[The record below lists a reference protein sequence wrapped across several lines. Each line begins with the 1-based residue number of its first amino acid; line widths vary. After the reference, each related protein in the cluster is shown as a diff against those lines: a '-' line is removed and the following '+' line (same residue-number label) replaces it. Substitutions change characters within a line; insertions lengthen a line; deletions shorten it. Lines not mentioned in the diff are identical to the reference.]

1 MQIIKD
7 TINFRIDEPA
17 VVTIGKFDGIH
28 KGHARIFESMRK
40 YRDRGLAP
48 VVFTFDMPVSRVIH
62 GIESRVLTTRQEKR
76 YIFEQMGVRYLIEFP
91 FNEMTA
97 SISAEEFIDDFL
109 VESMNMKAIVMGGD
123 CRFGHRGVG
132 TPDMLARYAHNYGYE
147 IEIIDKYMMGGDR
160 VSSTRVRDFIEKG
173 DIAEANELLLYPYFF
188 YGTVVE
194 GNKLGRTIGI
204 PTVNL
209 VPREI
214 KLLPPNGVYY
224 SRVELNGERYNA
236 ISNIGRKP
244 TLGGGNGTLIGI
256 ETYIYDFDRNVY
268 GEELTV
274 SLYEYVRP
282 EMKFDS
288 LDELKNR
295 LDSDIRS
302 GENWHKNNPQ
312 P

>member
-7 TINFRIDEPA
+7 TINFRIDEPT

-28 KGHARIFESMRK
+28 KGHAAIFERMKR
-40 YRDRGLAP
+40 YRDKGLKP

-62 GIESRVLTTRQEKR
+62 GINSRVLTTRSEKR
-76 YIFEQMGVRYLIEFP
+76 YIFDQMGVEYLIEFP

-97 SISAEEFIDDFL
+97 SISAEEFIDDFM
-109 VESMNMKAIVMGGD
+109 VESMNMKAIVMGRD

-147 IEIIDKYMMGGDR
+147 VEIVDKLKDSHDLI
-160 VSSTRVRDFIEKG
+160 SSTRIREFVEKG
-173 DIAEANELLLYPYFF
+173 DIVHANELLLYPYFF

-204 PTVNL
+204 PTINL
-209 VPREI
+209 IPREI

-224 SRVELNGERYNA
+224 SQVELNGERLSA
-236 ISNIGRKP
+236 ITNIGRKP
-244 TLGGGNGTLIGI
+244 TLGGTDTATGI
-256 ETYIYDFDRNVY
+256 ETYIYDFNRDIY

-282 EMKFDS
+282 EMKFNS
-288 LDELKNR
+288 LDELKQQ
-295 LDSDIRS
+295 LDMDIGK
-302 GENWHKNNPQ
+302 GEKWHKNNPLL
-312 P
+312 

>member
-28 KGHARIFESMRK
+28 KGHARIFKSMRK
-40 YRDRGLAP
+40 YRDRGLVP

-62 GIESRVLTTRQEKR
+62 GTESRVLTTRQEKR
-76 YIFEQMGVRYLIEFP
+76 YIFEQMGVEYLIEFP

-97 SISAEEFIDDFL
+97 SISAEEFIDDFM
-109 VESMNMKAIVMGGD
+109 VESMNMKAIVMGSD

-147 IEIIDKYMMGGDR
+147 IEVIGKYEMGGER
-160 VSSTRVRDFIEKG
+160 VSSTRIRDFIEKG
-173 DIAEANELLLYPYFF
+173 DIVRANELLLYPYFF

-209 VPREI
+209 VPRES

-224 SRVELNGERYNA
+224 SRVELSGRKYNA

-244 TLGGGNGTLIGI
+244 TLGGGNYTAIGI
-256 ETYIYDFDRNVY
+256 ETYIYDFDRDAY

-282 EMKFDS
+282 EMRFAS

-295 LDSDIRS
+295 LESDIRS

-312 P
+312 Q